1 MLREVRDGF
10 VMALRRW
17 PVMLSLA
24 VTIAVASVVL
34 SLALVDVLS
43 QVAVLRGAKKLREHN
58 AVIFTAYYPSSEHS
72 SVGSKTVNYLMRLI
86 ERQEAYTAVVF
97 NMGLDDPDFAGGHRA
112 LVLFGGVVPELF
124 PDLQLA
130 DPAPYAARGAKLVDQ
145 NIDPV
150 SIAGESIPVTKTLP
164 DGATFFDPNV
174 AGLPLDRRIVIRAP
188 TKTLPLLNPD
198 EREEALTRAVL
209 LDPAEEAVDK
219 YVSGAAKGGLYL
231 VPHAV
236 SIDQPQRFREMM
248 MSSAMYIVGM
258 LGFIALVFAA
268 FVSSARLTM
277 RREGRAFKIRQMY
290 GATPM
295 HISLRIGGFLAA
307 VALVPPVVLL
317 SLLLLLLLVAGAPAP
332 GAALWVM
339 AAVILIFAFLWI
351 SSVRDVFAQEQ
362 IGGRT

>member
-24 VTIAVASVVL
+24 VTIAVACVVL

-43 QVAVLRGAKKLREHN
+43 QVAVLRGAKKLREHH
-58 AVIFTAYYPSSEHS
+58 AVIFTAYYPSSADS
-72 SVGSKTVNYLMRLI
+72 SVGNNTVNYLMNLI
-86 ERQEAYTAVVF
+86 ERREAYTAVVF
-97 NMGLDDPDFAGGHRA
+97 NMGLGDPDFAGGHRT
-112 LVLFGGVVPELF
+112 LVLFGDVVPELF
-124 PDLQLA
+124 PDLQLT
-130 DPAPYAARGAKLVDQ
+130 DPAPHAARGAKLADQ

-150 SIAGESIPVTKTLP
+150 SIAGERIPVVKMLP
-164 DGATFFDPNV
+164 AGATFFDPNV

-188 TKTLPLLNPD
+188 TKTLPLLNPT
-198 EREEALTRAVL
+198 ERDEALTRAVL
-209 LDPAEEAVDK
+209 LDPADEVVDK
-219 YVSGAAKGGLYL
+219 FVSGCAQGGLFL
-231 VPHAV
+231 VPHEV
-236 SIDQPQRFREMM
+236 SIEQPQRFREIM

-277 RREGRAFKIRQMY
+277 RQEGRAFKIRQMY

-339 AAVILIFAFLWI
+339 AAVILTFAFLWI